1 MSFGTMLQI
10 AYVFG
15 AFVSLYFWLRGLMEI
30 RAARREPASLL
41 ADKSFRA
48 IYRAKP
54 EDYFGRGRE
63 SVLRAQR
70 SWRLALISGFIAAL
84 LGALSQGF
92 GR

>member
-10 AYVFG
+10 AYVIG

-30 RAARREPASLL
+30 RAVHREPASLL
-41 ADKSFRA
+41 ADKSFRV

-63 SVLRAQR
+63 SVLHAQR

>member
-1 MSFGTMLQI
+1 VTFGTVLQI
-10 AYVFG
+10 AYIIG
-15 AFVSLYFWLRGLMEI
+15 AFVSLYFWLQGLLEI

-70 SWRLALISGFIAAL
+70 SWRLMLLSGFIAAL
-84 LGALSQGF
+84 LGALSKVLAS
-92 GR
+92 

>member
-1 MSFGTMLQI
+1 
-10 AYVFG
+10 
-15 AFVSLYFWLRGLMEI
+15 
-30 RAARREPASLL
+30 L

-84 LGALSQGF
+84 LSALSKVLAS
-92 GR
+92 